1 MFALRW
7 RQGSRARSAHPVH
20 PGPSLS
26 LGHFVLPR
34 WLRRPVR
41 MLARLGEGDFVPP
54 RHAMSALSV
63 VLLGSSLAY
72 GGYLGGHLDGF
83 VQGVTARTGFAVDQ
97 IKVVGNRETSEI
109 DVLDRLELDGWTSL
123 VGFDAEAARKRIETL
138 PWIEAAA
145 VRKIYPHALEVRVEE
160 RQPFAIWQQG
170 RELSVIEKDGR
181 IIAPYTG
188 GKEAGLPLIIGVGA
202 PERAPD
208 FLARLAQ
215 YPELTAKVKGYVRV
229 AERRWDLKLE
239 NGITVKLPEEGEDRA
254 IADLVRM
261 DRDGGLLTRDIV
273 AVDMRIAGQLAVQLS
288 PEAMKARLAALKEKP
303 RSMKRKPE
311 AKT

>member
-1 MFALRW
+1 
-7 RQGSRARSAHPVH
+7 
-20 PGPSLS
+20 
-26 LGHFVLPR
+26 LPR

-41 MLARLGEGDFVPP
+41 ILGRLGEGDFTAPP
-54 RHAMSALSV
+54 YSATILSA
-63 VLLGSSLAY
+63 VLIGSSLAY

-123 VGFDAEAARKRIETL
+123 IGFDAGAARQRIETL
-138 PWIEAAA
+138 PWVELAA
-145 VRKIYPHALEVRVEE
+145 VRKVYPHALEVRVEE

-170 RELSVIEKDGR
+170 RDLSVIEKSGR
-181 IIAPYTG
+181 IIAPYVG
-188 GKEAGLPLIIGVGA
+188 GREAGLPLIIGIGA

-208 FLARLAQ
+208 LLARLAQ
-215 YPELTAKVKGYVRV
+215 YPELTARVKGYIRIG
-229 AERRWDLKLE
+229 ERRWDLKLE
-239 NGITVKLPEEGEDRA
+239 NGITVKLPEEGEDQA

-261 DRDGGLLTRDIV
+261 DRETGLLTRDIV
-273 AVDMRIAGQLAVQLS
+273 AVDMRISDRLAVELS
-288 PEAMKARLAALKEKP
+288 PEAMTARQAMLKQKP
-303 RSMKRKPE
+303 KSMKRKPE

>member
-1 MFALRW
+1 VFALRW
-7 RQGSRARSAHPVH
+7 RQGSKARPAYPD
-20 PGPSLS
+20 PSFS
-26 LGHFVLPR
+26 FGHFVLPR

-41 MLARLGEGDFVPP
+41 MFGRLGEDELAPP
-54 RHAMSALSV
+54 RYAMSVLSV

-72 GGYLGGHLDGF
+72 GGYLGGHLDSF

-123 VGFDAEAARKRIETL
+123 VGFDAAAARKRIETL

-145 VRKIYPHALEVRVEE
+145 VRKVYPHGLEVRIEE

-181 IIAPYTG
+181 IIAPYAG
-188 GKEAGLPLIIGVGA
+188 GKEAGLPLIIGAGA
-202 PERAPD
+202 PENAPG
-208 FLARLAQ
+208 LMARLAQ
-215 YPELTAKVKGYVRV
+215 YPGLTARVKGYVRV
-229 AERRWDLKLE
+229 GERRWDLKLE

-261 DRDGGLLTRDIV
+261 DRDNGLLARDIV

-288 PEAMKARLAALKEKP
+288 PEAMDARLAALKQKP
-303 RSMKRKPE
+303 RTMKRKPE
-311 AKT
+311 AKI